1 MDTSMNFDA
10 FTAAVVNDIQKRKGE
25 NCQIFSNTVRK
36 NNGVELTGI
45 IMKREDCNAFPT
57 VYIDDFYEEYRKGA
71 DYDSILS
78 RIINILEDARV
89 DNTVDLSDFLCYEKT
104 SSRIVFKLVNYEK
117 NRELLKEIPYKIFYN
132 LAVVFYYTVMEPP
145 FCGRASIL
153 IYNSH
158 MEKWGVDAEELFLRA
173 MENTPRL
180 LPAQIENLEELMF
193 GMLEGCKEEEFLAE
207 LRQEFTKGS
216 NMMPMYVL
224 TNRQKLLGAA
234 CMLYPHVIR
243 DFAKRME
250 KDVYILPSS
259 VHEVILLP
267 FSEYVSKESLVEMVT
282 EINSTQVEEYEVLAD
297 SVYYYKRSK
306 DCIEQIM

>member
-1 MDTSMNFDA
+1 MDTSMSFDT
-10 FTAAVVNDIQKRKGE
+10 FTAAVVKDVQKRKGE

-45 IMKREDCNAFPT
+45 IMKRADCNAFPT
-57 VYIDDFYEEYRKGA
+57 VYIDDFYEEYQKGA

-89 DNTVDLSDFLCYEKT
+89 DNTVDLSDFLRYEKT
-104 SSRIVFKLVNYEK
+104 SSRIVFKLINYEK
-117 NRELLKEIPYKIFYN
+117 NRELLKEIPHKIFCN
-132 LAVVFYYTVMEPP
+132 LAVVFYYTVIEPP

-158 MEKWGVDAEELFLRA
+158 MEKWGVDSEELFLRA

-193 GMLEGCKEEEFLAE
+193 GMLEGCQEEVLAE
-207 LRQEFTKGS
+207 LRQEFVKGS

-224 TNRQKLLGAA
+224 TNKQKLLGAA
-234 CMLYPHVIR
+234 CMLYPHVIE

-267 FSEYVSKESLVEMVT
+267 FSEHISKESLVEMVT

-297 SVYYYKRSK
+297 SVYYYKRNK

>member
-1 MDTSMNFDA
+1 MGTSMSFDA
-10 FTAAVVNDIQKRKGE
+10 FTTAVVKDVQKRKGE

-45 IMKREDCNAFPT
+45 IMKRADSNASPT
-57 VYIDDFYEEYRKGA
+57 VYIDDFYEEYRKGT

-104 SSRIVFKLVNYEK
+104 SSRIVFKLINYEK

-158 MEKWGVDAEELFLRA
+158 MGKWGVDSEELFLRA

-193 GMLEGCKEEEFLAE
+193 GMLEGCKEEEILTE
-207 LRQEFTKGS
+207 LKKEFVRER

-234 CMLYPHVIR
+234 CMLYPYVVR

-267 FSEYVSKESLVEMVT
+267 FSEDISKEALVEMVT
-282 EINSTQVEEYEVLAD
+282 EINNTQVEEYEVLAD
-297 SVYYYKRSK
+297 SVYCYKRSK
-306 DCIEQIM
+306 DRIEQIM

>member
-1 MDTSMNFDA
+1 MGTSMNFDA

-45 IMKREDCNAFPT
+45 IMKRADCNAFPT
-57 VYIDDFYEEYRKGA
+57 VYIDDFYEEYRKGT
-71 DYDSILS
+71 DYGSILG

-132 LAVVFYYTVMEPP
+132 LAVVFYYTVTEPP

-158 MEKWGVDAEELFLRA
+158 MEKWGVDSEELFLRA

-193 GMLEGCKEEEFLAE
+193 GMLEDCKDEELLTE
-207 LRQEFTKGS
+207 LRQEFVKGR
-216 NMMPMYVL
+216 NIMPMYVL
-224 TNRQKLLGAA
+224 TNRQKFLGAA